1 MTRRL
6 LIDESGWAW
15 FIPLAKNLVSV
26 GIVMN
31 HVLSIQKRNT
41 LRKASGDPDS
51 SLQDIYLHQLKL
63 APGLISDLIPN
74 ARMVEKEGGPLVR
87 QASDYSY
94 SASQYAGPGY
104 RLVGDAAC
112 EFSLFRRFVT
122 ALRSLYIWQVL
133 SIPSFRLAFIW
144 LLQEH
149 FLLQGPS
156 LLPFVILF
164 LRKNV
169 QNGTMLR
176 FP

>member
-1 MTRRL
+1 MVFRVCMTRHL

-31 HVLSIQKRNT
+31 HVQSIQKRNT
-41 LRKASGDPDS
+41 LRKASGDHDS

-94 SASQYAGPGY
+94 SASEYAGPGY

-112 EFSLFRRFVT
+112 
-122 ALRSLYIWQVL
+122 
-133 SIPSFRLAFIW
+133 
-144 LLQEH
+144 
-149 FLLQGPS
+149 
-156 LLPFVILF
+156 
-164 LRKNV
+164 
-169 QNGTMLR
+169 
-176 FP
+176 